1 MPWNCRPKFGV
12 CSLCVLA
19 SSGMATKN
27 VVIGA
32 VRISCE
38 SAGAAI
44 NVAAAAAALTA
55 TCLIPMVPLLNQGEA
70 RVAVK
75 VLRALSTGA
84 VRLWSG
90 ETVAALRRSGV
101 RRRISFLRVGFFLE
115 QLGAR
120 LERIFELGLGNEQH
134 VVREKLLAR
143 QAHAQF
149 LQALLVGAFS
159 LGGR

>member
-32 VRISCE
+32 RSSCE
-38 SAGAAI
+38 NAGAAI

-55 TCLIPMVPLLNQGEA
+55 RCLMTMVPLLNQGEA
-70 RVAVK
+70 RVAVN

-84 VRLWSG
+84 ARLWSG
-90 ETVAALRRSGV
+90 ETVAGV
-101 RRRISFLRVGFFLE
+101 RHSVLLGAGPLLE

-120 LERIFELGLGNEQH
+120 SERSFELRFRYQQR
-134 VVREKLLAR
+134 VVRAELPAPQLCDAVMCCR
-143 QAHAQF
+143 VPAE
-149 LQALLVGAFS
+149 L
-159 LGGR
+159 RM

>member
-32 VRISCE
+32 RSSCE
-38 SAGAAI
+38 NAGAAI
-44 NVAAAAAALTA
+44 NVAAAAAAATA
-55 TCLIPMVPLLNQGEA
+55 RCLMTMVPLLNQGEA
-70 RVAVK
+70 SVAVN

-84 VRLWSG
+84 ARLWSG
-90 ETVAALRRSGV
+90 ETVAGV
-101 RRRISFLRVGFFLE
+101 RHSGLLGAGPLLE

-120 LERIFELGLGNEQH
+120 VERSFERRLRYEQH
-134 VVREKLLAR
+134 VVRAELPARSLRDALACR
-143 QAHAQF
+143 EN
-149 LQALLVGAFS
+149 
-159 LGGR
+159 

>member
-55 TCLIPMVPLLNQGEA
+55 RCLIPLVPLLNHGED

-75 VLRALSTGA
+75 VLPALSTRA
-84 VRLWSG
+84 ARLWSG
-90 ETVAALRRSGV
+90 ESVAGV
-101 RRRISFLRVGFFLE
+101 RHS
-115 QLGAR
+115 
-120 LERIFELGLGNEQH
+120 
-134 VVREKLLAR
+134 
-143 QAHAQF
+143 
-149 LQALLVGAFS
+149 ALL
-159 LGGR
+159 